1 MKRFLLPLV
10 CAALAFGVASCS
22 DDDTPGDPAGTVMLN
37 MLDEHNGR
45 TLLDDSDIYINDAG
59 NFVSGGDCSLFM
71 LGEASG
77 LGAVRIASLRN
88 PVPEAA
94 VSPGQ
99 GYAAVCSAAAIQ
111 FPSQCVALPLAGSG
125 ANLLKFYVVSSLPDG
140 ENGSKGAVVKFVT
153 AQPQR
158 HGLPEWGDTVLTIE
172 NYDHLGQEVVY
183 TLPTEDF
190 EFVLDGEGQIG
201 CEKRGRKLVFALT
214 DWPYP
219 GQRFG
224 LTLRIGESY
233 TNVFVEFLS

>member
-71 LGEASG
+71 LGKASG

-99 GYAAVCSAAAIQ
+99 GYAAVCSAAAMQ
-111 FPSQCVALPLAGSG
+111 FPSQCVALPLDGSG

-172 NYDHLGQEVVY
+172 N
-183 TLPTEDF
+183 
-190 EFVLDGEGQIG
+190 
-201 CEKRGRKLVFALT
+201 
-214 DWPYP
+214 
-219 GQRFG
+219 
-224 LTLRIGESY
+224 
-233 TNVFVEFLS
+233 

>member
-99 GYAAVCSAAAIQ
+99 GYAAVCSAAAMQ
-111 FPSQCVALPLAGSG
+111 FPSQCVALPLDGS
-125 ANLLKFYVVSSLPDG
+125 DG

-190 EFVLDGEGQIG
+190 EFVLDGKGQIG

>member
-77 LGAVRIASLRN
+77 LGAVRIASLRK

-99 GYAAVCSAAAIQ
+99 GYAAVCSAAAMQ
-111 FPSQCVALPLAGSG
+111 FPSQCVALPLDGSG

-190 EFVLDGEGQIG
+190 EFVLDGKGQIG

>member
-59 NFVSGGDCSLFM
+59 NFVSGGDYSLFM

-99 GYAAVCSAAAIQ
+99 GYAAVCSAAAMQ
-111 FPSQCVALPLAGSG
+111 FPSQCVALPLDGSG

-172 NYDHLGQEVVY
+172 NYDHLGQDRPAR
-183 TLPTEDF
+183 L
-190 EFVLDGEGQIG
+190 
-201 CEKRGRKLVFALT
+201 
-214 DWPYP
+214 
-219 GQRFG
+219 
-224 LTLRIGESY
+224 
-233 TNVFVEFLS
+233 

>member
-99 GYAAVCSAAAIQ
+99 GYAAVCSAAAMQ
-111 FPSQCVALPLAGSG
+111 FPSQCVALPLDGSG

-158 HGLPEWGDTVLTIE
+158 PRAS
-172 NYDHLGQEVVY
+172 
-183 TLPTEDF
+183 
-190 EFVLDGEGQIG
+190 
-201 CEKRGRKLVFALT
+201 RGGAIRC
-214 DWPYP
+214 
-219 GQRFG
+219 
-224 LTLRIGESY
+224 
-233 TNVFVEFLS
+233 

>member
-1 MKRFLLPLV
+1 M
-10 CAALAFGVASCS
+10 
-22 DDDTPGDPAGTVMLN
+22 
-37 MLDEHNGR
+37 
-45 TLLDDSDIYINDAG
+45 
-59 NFVSGGDCSLFM
+59 
-71 LGEASG
+71 
-77 LGAVRIASLRN
+77 
-88 PVPEAA
+88 
-94 VSPGQ
+94 
-99 GYAAVCSAAAIQ
+99 Q
-111 FPSQCVALPLAGSG
+111 FPSQCVALPLDGSG

-153 AQPQR
+153 VQPQR

>member
-22 DDDTPGDPAGTVMLN
+22 DDDTPGDPAGTAMLN

-99 GYAAVCSAAAIQ
+99 GYAAVYSAAAIQ
-111 FPSQCVALPLAGSG
+111 FPSQCVALPSNGNATHC
-125 ANLLKFYVVSSLPDG
+125 DG
-140 ENGSKGAVVKFVT
+140 NCIAAAE
-153 AQPQR
+153 
-158 HGLPEWGDTVLTIE
+158 
-172 NYDHLGQEVVY
+172 
-183 TLPTEDF
+183 
-190 EFVLDGEGQIG
+190 
-201 CEKRGRKLVFALT
+201 
-214 DWPYP
+214 
-219 GQRFG
+219 
-224 LTLRIGESY
+224 
-233 TNVFVEFLS
+233 

>member
-111 FPSQCVALPLAGSG
+111 FPSQCVALPLDGSG

-190 EFVLDGEGQIG
+190 EFVLDGEDRSDARSGAG
-201 CEKRGRKLVFALT
+201 NWSSR
-214 DWPYP
+214 
-219 GQRFG
+219 
-224 LTLRIGESY
+224 
-233 TNVFVEFLS
+233 